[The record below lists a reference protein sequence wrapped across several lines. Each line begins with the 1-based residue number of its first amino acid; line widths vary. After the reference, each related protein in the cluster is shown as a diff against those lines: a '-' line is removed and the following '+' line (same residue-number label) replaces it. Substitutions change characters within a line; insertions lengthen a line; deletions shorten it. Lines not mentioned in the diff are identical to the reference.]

1 MKSLLLFDLETYLI
15 EPGLVA
21 PPMVCGTFALIENPN
36 WQAGDI
42 DRPMEDAKDEVRILL
57 RDEALALV
65 DQMLERPELIWVA
78 KNAPFDFSVILAHE
92 PGWSERIF
100 RLYNEG
106 RVYDPEVMEKFIAIA
121 EGQNHAYGPRGF
133 GLDKIVKR
141 RIGDDI
147 SASKTDPDAWR
158 LRYAELDG
166 VSVDSWPEAAIH
178 YAEHDVIYMAGVMS
192 SQRKSMKDNFAHRPA
207 EVLQG
212 LPEEIKLQ
220 HQASWALRLCSTWG
234 VRTDLEYAAQ
244 LKERF
249 EQERDMLLTPVRKAG
264 ILREDGSKDMEAFR
278 ARVKAAYEKKGDG
291 WAPADVPLTAQ
302 GSISTSRETL
312 ENSEDP
318 VLLNLARAGVFE
330 KRLSAFIPV
339 LEQELVCPS
348 YNVLVDS
355 GRTSSYSPNIQQIPR
370 DGGIREAF
378 VARDGYC
385 FVACDYDTL
394 EMRSLAQI
402 LWEWYGSDEY
412 VPTMVQTL
420 REGKDLH
427 LEFATE
433 LLGISYEEAAR
444 RLAAGDSEVK
454 EARQFAK
461 VGNFGFPGG
470 LGAATFESYARGYGL
485 DVTPEEAQRLY
496 TLFRQKWVEMQ
507 WYFKDIGDLVN
518 NGEIVQ
524 SLCRVRKDV
533 PFTAAANSFFQGLAA
548 NGAKWALYLLS
559 LACYTDITSPL
570 YGCRPIFFIHDE
582 VILEAPLQ
590 DDMRPVCD
598 AMEERMKTGMGRFIT
613 SVPVTCEAVPMS
625 RWSKQAYRIEDDQG
639 QVGVWTP
646 LSMLR
651 RGEK

>member
-1 MKSLLLFDLETYLI
+1 MSKKTSKPLLLFDLETYLI
-15 EPGLVA
+15 EDGLVA
-21 PPMVCGTFALIENPN
+21 PPMVCGTFALIENAQ
-36 WQAGDI
+36 WEAGNI
-42 DRPMEDAKDEVRILL
+42 DRPMEDTKDEVRILL
-57 RDEALALV
+57 RDKALALV
-65 DQMLERPELIWVA
+65 DQMLERSDLVWVA

-92 PGWSERIF
+92 PSWRERVF
-100 RLYNEG
+100 RLYDEG

-121 EGQNHAYGPRGF
+121 EGKNHAYGPKGF
-133 GLDKIVKR
+133 SLDKIVKR

-166 VSVDSWPEAAIH
+166 VPVDSWPEAAIH

-192 SQRKSMKDNFAHRPA
+192 SQRKSMADNFAFRPA
-207 EVLQG
+207 EVIQG

-234 VRTDLEYAAQ
+234 VRTDLEHTAKLKAQ
-244 LKERF
+244 F
-249 EQERDMLLTPVRKAG
+249 EQERDALLAPAYEAG
-264 ILREDGSKDMEAFR
+264 ILRDDGTKNMEVFR
-278 ARVKAAYEKKGDG
+278 ERVTAAYQKKGGLWGD
-291 WAPADVPLTAQ
+291 ADIPLTAK
-302 GSISTSRETL
+302 GAVSTSREVL
-312 ENSEDP
+312 ENSGDP
-318 VLLNLARAGVFE
+318 VLLGLAKAGVYE

-339 LEQELVCPS
+339 LERGLICPS

-355 GRTSSYSPNIQQIPR
+355 GRTSSYNPNIQQIPR

-385 FVACDYDTL
+385 FIACDYDTL

-402 LWEWYGSDEY
+402 LWEWYGSEEY

-433 LLGISYEEAAR
+433 LLGISYEEAER
-444 RLAAGDSEVK
+444 RRAEGDPEVN

-485 DVTPEEAQRLY
+485 EVTPEEAKRLY

-548 NGAKWALYLLS
+548 NGAKWALYLLA

-582 VILEAPLQ
+582 VILEAPIQ
-590 DDMRPVCD
+590 PDMRPVCD
-598 AMEERMKTGMGRFIT
+598 AMEERLKTGMGRFIT

-625 RWSKQAYRIEDDQG
+625 RWSKKAKRIEDDQG
-639 QVGVWTP
+639 RVRIWTP
-646 LSMLR
+646 
-651 RGEK
+651 